1 MAYMGEQSTKLTWP
15 QRGENYERAHHTGGV
30 DTAQEQL
37 NSAARER
44 ISTGWNTR
52 TTSPLQW
59 LLVRARGQGVFF
71 TGPCPINT

>member
-44 ISTGWNTR
+44 ISTGWNSR
-52 TTSPLQW
+52 TTSPL
-59 LLVRARGQGVFF
+59 
-71 TGPCPINT
+71 